1 MRSDEFG
8 LYYVFLRRDAVIPP
22 YRLDGVEFEKTE
34 QPQNAIAPNGLLF
47 YIISAGIEKVNKE
60 PDKFVK
66 KAVLL

>member
-1 MRSDEFG
+1 MRSDKFE
-8 LYYVFLRRDAVIPP
+8 LYYVFCGI
-22 YRLDGVEFEKTE
+22 EFEKTE

-47 YIISAGIEKVNKE
+47 YIISAGVEKMNKE